1 VAPSPR
7 MLALGSAAVLAA
19 LLLAGCGW
27 MAVPPSRS
35 QGAGATATTA
45 APPTAAGA
53 PGSAVVQPGD
63 TIYSVARRY
72 NSPTRAIID
81 ANHLEP
87 PYVLRPGEQLIV
99 PHPQVHLV
107 TPGETINGI
116 AHQYGVE
123 ASTLVRAN
131 GIPPPYK
138 ILVGQILIIPSP
150 AAAALAS
157 APPAYPDE
165 IQRVESLP
173 PPAVPPVGVSSA
185 PIGGS
190 PTAQPPA
197 TGAPGPAASS
207 SGNVVA
213 VPLPAPATASAAA
226 PSAATSAPAPAIAAR
241 SPSRQD
247 ADEAAG
253 GAGESPQPPETKAE
267 GFAPAAGMP
276 SAARS
281 GASGSGLFL
290 WPLRG
295 KIVSGYGAKD
305 GGLFNDGINIAAKRG
320 ESVVAAGDGVVV
332 YAGNEI
338 RGFGNLVLVKHA
350 KGWMTAYA
358 HNDRL
363 LVRRGERVRRGQPI
377 AKAGSS
383 GGVASPQLHFEVRKG
398 SRAVDPVK
406 YLGALPT

>member
-1 VAPSPR
+1 MARSPR
-7 MLALGSAAVLAA
+7 MLALGPAAALAA

-27 MAVPPSRS
+27 MAVPPPRS
-35 QGAGATATTA
+35 QGAAPA
-45 APPTAAGA
+45 APPAAAG
-53 PGSAVVQPGD
+53 PPSSAVVQPGD
-63 TIYSVARRY
+63 TIYSVARR
-72 NSPTRAIID
+72 NNTPTRAIID

-87 PYVLRPGEQLIV
+87 PYVLRPGQQLIV

-116 AHQYGVE
+116 ARQYGVD
-123 ASTLVRAN
+123 ASALVRAN
-131 GIPPPYK
+131 AIPPPYK
-138 ILVGQILIIPSP
+138 ILVGQVLIIPSP
-150 AAAALAS
+150 AATALAS
-157 APPAYPDE
+157 APPVSPDE
-165 IQRVESLP
+165 IQRAESLP
-173 PPAVPPVGVSSA
+173 PPAAPPVGVSSA
-185 PIGGS
+185 PVAGS
-190 PTAQPPA
+190 PTAELPA
-197 TGAPGPAASS
+197 TAAPGPAASS
-207 SGNVVA
+207 SGDVVV
-213 VPLPAPATASAAA
+213 VPLPAPAAAPA
-226 PSAATSAPAPAIAAR
+226 AGPSAATSTPAPPTAAR

-247 ADEAAG
+247 ADEAAR
-253 GAGESPQPPETKAE
+253 GASGSPQPPETNAA
-267 GFAPAAGMP
+267 GFAPAAGAA
-276 SAARS
+276 SAARL
-281 GASGSGLFL
+281 GAPGNGLFL

-338 RGFGNLVLVKHA
+338 RGFGNLVLIKHA

-406 YLGALPT
+406 YLGPLPT

>member
-1 VAPSPR
+1 MARSPR
-7 MLALGSAAVLAA
+7 MLPLGPAAALAA

-27 MAVPPSRS
+27 MAVPPPRS
-35 QGAGATATTA
+35 QGAGPTAAAPA

-63 TIYSVARRY
+63 TIYSVARR
-72 NSPTRAIID
+72 NNTPTRAIID

-87 PYVLRPGEQLIV
+87 PYVLRPGQQLIV

-116 AHQYGVE
+116 ARQYGVD
-123 ASTLVRAN
+123 ASALVRAN

-138 ILVGQILIIPSP
+138 ILVGQVLIMPSP
-150 AAAALAS
+150 VATALAS
-157 APPAYPDE
+157 APSASPDE

-173 PPAVPPVGVSSA
+173 PAAAPPGGVSSA
-185 PIGGS
+185 PIAGS
-190 PTAQPPA
+190 PTAQLPA
-197 TGAPGPAASS
+197 TAAPGPAASS
-207 SGNVVA
+207 SGDIVA
-213 VPLPAPATASAAA
+213 VPLPAPATAPAAA
-226 PSAATSAPAPAIAAR
+226 PSAATSTPAPAIAAR
-241 SPSRQD
+241 SPSGQD
-247 ADEAAG
+247 ADEAANSTS
-253 GAGESPQPPETKAE
+253 ESPPPETKAA
-267 GFAPAAGMP
+267 GFAPAAGVS

-281 GASGSGLFL
+281 GAPGSGLFL

-338 RGFGNLVLVKHA
+338 RGFGNLVLIKHA

-398 SRAVDPVK
+398 SHAVDPVK